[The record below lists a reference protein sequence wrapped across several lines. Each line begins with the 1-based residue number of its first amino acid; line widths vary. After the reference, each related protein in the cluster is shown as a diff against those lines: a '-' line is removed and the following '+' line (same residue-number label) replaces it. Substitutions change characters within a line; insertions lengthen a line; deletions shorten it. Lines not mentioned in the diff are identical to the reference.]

1 MEPLNKDAR
10 RKSFTSFLTLF
21 LITIGLVVALV
32 FFSVQVPF
40 KDNEKLRK
48 EVIKFDKEKMQAER
62 FSLTL
67 KETMDLMEKL
77 SVSGDINNSGRL
89 DAEVTKKINEMYAL
103 GGADSTVLKTL
114 YSDVVTVMFQ
124 LQAAN
129 GRLRNASSADQDI
142 EALRA
147 ELNQWKMQANMY
159 QQQNDQLRIE
169 LSRR

>member
-10 RKSFTSFLTLF
+10 RKGFTSFLLLF
-21 LITIGLVVALV
+21 LITIALVVALV

-48 EVIKFDKEKMQAER
+48 EVVKFDKEKMQAGR
-62 FSLTL
+62 FSTSL
-67 KETMDLMEKL
+67 KEAMDLMEKL
-77 SVSGDINNSGRL
+77 NVSGDVNNSGRI
-89 DAEVTKKINEMYAL
+89 DAEITKKVNEMYTL
-103 GGADSTVLKTL
+103 GGADSTALKAL
-114 YSDVVTVMFQ
+114 YGDVVTIMFQ

-129 GRLRNASSADQDI
+129 SRLRNANSADQSL

-147 ELNQWKMQANMY
+147 ELNQWKMQANLY